1 MAPSLAESWSVS
13 PDGLVY
19 EFVLR
24 KGVRFHNGDPVT
36 GDDVRFSFERYR
48 GISAKV
54 LKEKV
59 AAVEVPDPGRVRF
72 RLKQPWPDFMT
83 FYGTLATG
91 AGWVVPRK
99 YVERVGE
106 DGFKKAPVGAGPYRF
121 VSFTP
126 GVELVL
132 EATESYWRKTPSV
145 KRLVFKS
152 VPDVAT
158 RLVMLK
164 RGEVDA
170 AYGLSGEIGE
180 EVRRTPGLT
189 LRPTPF
195 ASTHWLLFADQ
206 FDASSPWHDRRV
218 RLAATHA
225 VDRQAI
231 NQAESLGFSKITGS
245 IIPTSFEFYW
255 QPPVHPLRS
264 RPRPG
269 SSSPRRGIREGF
281 EAGDLWCDVAT
292 TATAEAALNY
302 LLAVGIKTRL
312 RPLERAAFLK
322 SYQEKKLKNLV
333 YGLSGIGGNAATRIE
348 AFAVSTRRL
357 RVRRVPRHRRALPGS
372 GGRAR
377 REEARGAPPPH
388 PAAHARQGHVPADLA
403 ALDAA
408 GLRPARGG
416 VRVRPH
422 RRLSVGGALRGRE
435 AQGPLTPPRQNF
447 RSGSHLVY
455 PAVGDRD
462 GLAWAGGVPPAAYRG
477 TTETEGHAMRLR
489 IPISVSTTALL
500 LGAMLS
506 PATAATPGD
515 NGGSVQALEPLT
527 AVPVD
532 GGWISFSF
540 GSVGAD
546 VSGSPF
552 SVTCPV
558 QGCVLTVTD
567 GFLYGDQ
574 FDVLDGTTPIGQTS
588 VVGTGGTCGGDA
600 DACSQDPKASH
611 GSFFLAA
618 GSHSVTIRPNAS
630 PFGGGGRFSGPTF
643 PFQLRRSRNGPSSA

>member
-1 MAPSLAESWSVS
+1 LSPRTRILVAVLALALVAPASGLATPEGQMTWAVHFSLAPTLFEPAETPGVVSPFMILYALHDAVVKPMPGKSMAPSLAESWSVS

-36 GDDVRFSFERYR
+36 GDDVRFAFERYR

-106 DGFKKAPVGAGPYRF
+106 DGFKKSPVGAGPYRF

-152 VPDVAT
+152 SPDVTT

-164 RGEVDA
+164 RGDVDA

-195 ASTHWLLFADQ
+195 TSTHWLLFADQ

-225 VDRQAI
+225 VDREAI

-255 QPPVHPLRS
+255 QPPVHAFDPAKARQLLAEAGY
-264 RPRPG
+264 PR
-269 SSSPRRGIREGF
+269 GF
-281 EAGDLWCDVAT
+281 EAGDLWCDIST
-292 TATAEAALNY
+292 TAAAEAALNY
-302 LLAVGIKTRL
+302 LQAVGIRARL

-322 SYQEKKLKNLV
+322 SYQEKKLKNLI

-348 AFAVSTRRL
+348 AFTVSTGSFAYGGY
-357 RVRRVPRHRRALPGS
+357 PDIDALF
-372 GGRAR
+372 RD
-377 REEARGAPPPH
+377 
-388 PAAHARQGHVPADLA
+388 Q
-403 ALDAA
+403 A
-408 GLRPARGG
+408 GE
-416 VRVRPH
+416 
-422 RRLSVGGALRGRE
+422 LSPKKRE
-435 AQGPLTPPRQNF
+435 APLHRIQQLMHDKVMYLPIWQLSMLQGYGPRVAE
-447 RSGSHLVY
+447 SGFGLITDY
-455 PAVGDRD
+455 P
-462 GLAWAGGVPPAAYRG
+462 WAAPY
-477 TTETEGHAMRLR
+477 EDLK
-489 IPISVSTTALL
+489 L
-500 LGAMLS
+500 
-506 PATAATPGD
+506 
-515 NGGSVQALEPLT
+515 
-527 AVPVD
+527 
-532 GGWISFSF
+532 
-540 GSVGAD
+540 
-546 VSGSPF
+546 
-552 SVTCPV
+552 
-558 QGCVLTVTD
+558 
-567 GFLYGDQ
+567 
-574 FDVLDGTTPIGQTS
+574 
-588 VVGTGGTCGGDA
+588 
-600 DACSQDPKASH
+600 KAK
-611 GSFFLAA
+611 
-618 GSHSVTIRPNAS
+618 
-630 PFGGGGRFSGPTF
+630 
-643 PFQLRRSRNGPSSA
+643 